1 MSDEQV
7 KEVLDRVLTWPRER
21 QQDAA
26 ALLLLIEE
34 HDRSPYRL
42 NDEQAS
48 EVRRRRAD
56 AGAQTLTLAQLD
68 DRLHNLGI

>member
-7 KEVLDRVLTWPRER
+7 KEILDRVLTWPRER

-26 ALLLLIEE
+26 ALLMLIEE

-42 NDEQAS
+42 NDQQAA
-48 EVRRRRAD
+48 EVERRRAD
-56 AGAQTLTLAQLD
+56 TTAETLTLAQLD
-68 DRLHNLGI
+68 DRLRNLGI

>member
-1 MSDEQV
+1 MGDEQI
-7 KEVLDRVLTWPRER
+7 KEVLDRVLTWPHER

-42 NDEQAS
+42 SDEQAA
-48 EVRRRRAD
+48 EVQRRRAD
-56 AGAQTLTLAQLD
+56 TGAQTLTLAQLD
-68 DRLHNLGI
+68 DRLRNLGI

>member
-1 MSDEQV
+1 MSDKQV

-26 ALLLLIEE
+26 ALLMLIEE

-42 NDEQAS
+42 SDQQAA
-48 EVRRRRAD
+48 EVERRRAD
-56 AGAQTLTLAQLD
+56 ITAETLTLAQLD
-68 DRLHNLGI
+68 DRLRNLGI

>member
-7 KEVLDRVLTWPRER
+7 KEILDRVLTWPRER

-26 ALLLLIEE
+26 ALLMLIEE

-42 NDEQAS
+42 NDQQAA
-48 EVRRRRAD
+48 EVERRRAD
-56 AGAQTLTLAQLD
+56 ITAETLTLAQLD
-68 DRLHNLGI
+68 DRLRNLGI